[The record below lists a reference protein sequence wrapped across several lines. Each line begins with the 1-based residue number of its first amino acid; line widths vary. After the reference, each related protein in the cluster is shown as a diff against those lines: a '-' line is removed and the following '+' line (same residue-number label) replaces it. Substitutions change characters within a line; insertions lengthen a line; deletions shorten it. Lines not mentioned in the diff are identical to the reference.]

1 MCCASRAAEEY
12 PGGFAIGLSRRPSAR
27 SAAKRPAHFRSA
39 RAQIH
44 RGDAS
49 RGPRLAP
56 AEKRVPLEKAIGM
69 MDKFYAAGRLT
80 KFENESVCTGIRAEL
95 PKRGKQ
101 GGRRTPR
108 SRCDCRA

>member
-1 MCCASRAAEEY
+1 
-12 PGGFAIGLSRRPSAR
+12 
-27 SAAKRPAHFRSA
+27 
-39 RAQIH
+39 
-44 RGDAS
+44 
-49 RGPRLAP
+49 
-56 AEKRVPLEKAIGM
+56 M